1 MGMLANETDFVIGG
15 DAHLDAHA
23 LAVVRS
29 LTAAVVAQRSVDAD
43 AAGYRAALSWA
54 RRQAP
59 GRRVWALEGTG
70 SYSAGLT
77 RFLAA
82 QGERVIEVDRPARAE
97 TAGHL
102 KSDQLDA
109 IRAARTAL
117 GRERVAIQ
125 PRRGER
131 REALR
136 VLMATRRSAVE
147 AQQVAINQLRALL
160 VTAPDEL
167 RAPLRRLTRA
177 QLLARCRELRPLRGR
192 SISEQATRSALRACA
207 RRIQALRQ
215 EARQHERQICA
226 LVRELAPQLLAE
238 HGVGPICAA
247 EILIVWSHP
256 GRFPREAHF
265 ARLAG
270 VAPIPAGTG
279 KHARLRLD
287 PRGDRQ
293 LNRALHTILLARRRG
308 HPPTLAYL
316 ERRQAEGRSTRDAIR
331 CLKRYLARHLYRL
344 LEHPPATA

>member
-1 MGMLANETDFVIGG
+1 MSTEAGQFHVAN
-15 DAHLDAHA
+15 
-23 LAVVRS
+23 R
-29 LTAAVVAQRSVDAD
+29 
-43 AAGYRAALSWA
+43 AGYRQALRFA
-54 RRQAP
+54 QRHAP

-70 SYSAGLT
+70 SYTAGLT

-82 QGERVIEVDRPARAE
+82 HGERVVEVDRPARAE

-117 GRERVAIQ
+117 GRQRVPLQ
-125 PRRGER
+125 PRRGEQ

-136 VLMATRRSAVE
+136 VLLVTRRGAVD
-147 AQQVAINQLRALL
+147 ARQVALNQLKALL
-160 VTAPDEL
+160 VTAPDGL
-167 RAPLRRLTRA
+167 RAPLRRLSRA
-177 QLLARCRELRPLRGR
+177 QLLARCRALRPPRGQE
-192 SISEQATRSALRACA
+192 IAAQATLMALRACA
-207 RRIQALRQ
+207 RRIPQLTA
-215 EARQHERQICA
+215 EAREHERQIRA
-226 LVRELAPQLLAE
+226 LVAELAPQLLAQ

-247 EILIVWSHP
+247 ELLVAWSHP
-256 GRFPREAHF
+256 GRFPSEAHF

-308 HPPTLAYL
+308 HAPHRPTSSA
-316 ERRQAEGRSTRDAIR
+316 AKPKA
-331 CLKRYLARHLYRL
+331 A
-344 LEHPPATA
+344 PPATPSAASSATWPATSSASWSTPPPPLDEHRTIGARRPIVRTKYLEIRSFRPLLM